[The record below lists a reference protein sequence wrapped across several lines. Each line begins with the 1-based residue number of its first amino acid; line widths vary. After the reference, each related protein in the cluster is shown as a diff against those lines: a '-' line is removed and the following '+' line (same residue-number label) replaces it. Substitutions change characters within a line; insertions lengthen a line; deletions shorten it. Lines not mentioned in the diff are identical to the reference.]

1 MLHYATA
8 MEQLTLTMLNLRTIV
23 EVTHTAR
30 VCVRAGDVESRRRF
44 EFVRGSKCA
53 QRSPMTPPFSL
64 LYAERVGA
72 LLDDALAGR
81 WLPATWQTRIY
92 SPCELPVRVE
102 RCVRALGPR
111 GAWRAYTDS
120 AQIFCAIARVGSLV
134 SCGATTAALEVR
146 FFDSDAEIYAG
157 AVWAYDRNPGWCLH
171 SILQLPGTM
180 ARGQYV
186 ECAGRLPPH
195 RSSRRQPHSR
205 STAPASRVRPQERAN
220 GDPSG
225 SSVGRSG
232 GIRSSAVRV
241 GCASSKR
248 GQYVSPLGWSELQAR
263 SAKTRLMIN

>member
-1 MLHYATA
+1 MGGAAPLLHYATA

-30 VCVRAGDVESRRRF
+30 VCVRAGGVESRRRF

-53 QRSPMTPPFSL
+53 QGSPMAPPFSL

-72 LLDDALAGR
+72 LLDDVLAGR

-102 RCVRALGPR
+102 RCVRVLGPR

-120 AQIFCAIARVGSLV
+120 AQIFCAIARVGSL
-134 SCGATTAALEVR
+134 
-146 FFDSDAEIYAG
+146 
-157 AVWAYDRNPGWCLH
+157 
-171 SILQLPGTM
+171 
-180 ARGQYV
+180 
-186 ECAGRLPPH
+186 
-195 RSSRRQPHSR
+195 
-205 STAPASRVRPQERAN
+205 ASRVRPQERAN

-232 GIRSSAVRV
+232 GIRPSAVRV

-263 SAKTRLMIN
+263 GAKTRLMIN